1 MGVPVEGGEWAI
13 VGGTGRFAM
22 ATGVIKKRVHE
33 STTEENIIELTIEG
47 FCSLLKGSTV
57 RHSINRHIYL
67 NLSFAYSID

>member
-33 STTEENIIELTIEG
+33 RTGEGNIIELTIQG
-47 FCSLLKGSTV
+47 FCPLLKGSRV
-57 RHSINRHIYL
+57 RPRINRHIYL
-67 NLSFAYSID
+67 